1 MSTTSKPSTS
11 KKIVCR
17 YYKTGKCELGEKCNF
32 LHPKETT
39 TQDKEIDN
47 LINSLEK
54 LNLETVEGWKMLTA
68 WYKIEKNQ
76 EYIELRNKIIHSFED
91 GEKPFFLND
100 IVIFLKLGEFE
111 LQIFKNEIQSIHEKN
126 ENELIFYFFHRLI
139 EVSINHLYAL
149 EKDTLKMEEFN
160 KCLQDSGISIEK
172 IVYEISKIEL
182 DEVTNLELKK
192 KMNQLR
198 NGIFRHKSFPLDSKS
213 IEFNYLKKKYNS
225 TLVKFE
231 SEEDIINQTNNFL
244 KKNNIDFDFKTYLKK
259 EYKEKVTGLK
269 KISDTLFMVLELVKT
284 RKRRFKNKLERIEMI
299 LKACPKLIL
308 FDEVLLKSNEGKF
321 ACRVLN
327 GDDIEIQFFYPQAL
341 PEIGE
346 IYDEMKK
353 LLKEKYLK

>member
-1 MSTTSKPSTS
+1 MSTTFKSSTS
-11 KKIVCR
+11 KKIVCKN
-17 YYKTGKCELGEKCNF
+17 YKTGKCKFGEKCNF

-68 WYKIEKNQ
+68 WYKIEKN
-76 EYIELRNKIIHSFED
+76 EKYIELRNKIIHSFED
-91 GEKPFFLND
+91 EKKPFFLND
-100 IVIFLKLGEFE
+100 ILIFLKLDKFE
-111 LQIFKNEIQSIHEKN
+111 LQIFKKEIQSIHERN
-126 ENELIFYFFHRLI
+126 ENELIIYFFHRLI

-160 KCLQDSGISIEK
+160 KCLQDSGISKEK
-172 IVYEISKIEL
+172 MVDEISKIVL
-182 DEVTNLELKK
+182 DEVTNVELKK

-198 NGIFRHKSFPLDSKS
+198 NGIFHKSLKLKYDSKKLQNF
-213 IEFNYLKKKYNS
+213 IKKYNS

-231 SEEDIINQTNNFL
+231 SEQEIINQTSDFL
-244 KKNNIDFDFKTYLKK
+244 KKNNIDFDFETYLKE
-259 EYKEKVTGLK
+259 EYKEQVTGLK
-269 KISDTLFMVLELVKT
+269 SISGTLFMILELVKT
-284 RKRRFKNKLERIEMI
+284 RERRIENKLERIELI
-299 LKACPKLIL
+299 LKVYPELIL

-327 GDDIEIQFFYPQAL
+327 GDDIEIQFLYPQAL

-353 LLKEKYLK
+353 LLKEKYL